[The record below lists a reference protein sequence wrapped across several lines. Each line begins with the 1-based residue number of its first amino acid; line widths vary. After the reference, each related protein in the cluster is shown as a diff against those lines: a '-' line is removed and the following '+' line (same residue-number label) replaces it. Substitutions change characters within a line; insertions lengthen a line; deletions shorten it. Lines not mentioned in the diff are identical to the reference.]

1 MIRHIVI
8 LQTFALVLIHQ
19 GFCQAELKR
28 FSQGS
33 FYSADSAMS
42 IELLK
47 GIDAENKTIKSL
59 MQGIVLRQEQK
70 RLCDKIYNDVAKI
83 QDTNSLRQDID
94 KLSQAFAKED
104 SIAVASGFVFT
115 APAVQALLKKQSKDN
130 WRTREIT
137 TTLLSLL
144 FCVVLILLFVTGRAL
159 VAQKKMGKTL
169 IRLNAHVTS
178 ENQRLLA
185 SHAFNHRIVTVLAH
199 DFRQPL
205 VHMKHIAHLLKDYKT
220 LTQRDVEDIIAAI
233 EDTTGGALEI
243 FENVLQWIR
252 NQLTG
257 LSAQP
262 SLVSLRSLLEE
273 AAGLHSGL
281 MKISRITI
289 LNNIKPELTVEA
301 DREML
306 QFIHRNLLHNAI
318 KFSPPDSTITIEADQ
333 SFGEVTVS
341 VKDEGK
347 GMSQRLLMSLFTAQV
362 RPAYSNEK
370 EKGAGIA
377 LMICKDFI
385 EKMKGRIWA
394 SSEPGRGT
402 IFTYALPVAR
412 MAK

>member
-1 MIRHIVI
+1 
-8 LQTFALVLIHQ
+8 
-19 GFCQAELKR
+19 
-28 FSQGS
+28 
-33 FYSADSAMS
+33 
-42 IELLK
+42 
-47 GIDAENKTIKSL
+47 
-59 MQGIVLRQEQK
+59 
-70 RLCDKIYNDVAKI
+70 
-83 QDTNSLRQDID
+83 
-94 KLSQAFAKED
+94 
-104 SIAVASGFVFT
+104 
-115 APAVQALLKKQSKDN
+115 
-130 WRTREIT
+130 
-137 TTLLSLL
+137 
-144 FCVVLILLFVTGRAL
+144 
-159 VAQKKMGKTL
+159 MGKTL

-281 MKISRITI
+281 MKISRVTI